1 NKAEGHPKGWPF
13 CVGAEKPAGCGF
25 ALSGL
30 QKNNPTEW
38 HGSAAGQLRAIGQY
52 RAHNPTPK
60 YSATANPNLLP
71 C

>member
-1 NKAEGHPKGWPF
+1 GHPQGWPF
-13 CVGAEKPAGCGF
+13 CVSAKKVPDGGC

-30 QKNNPTEW
+30 QKNNPRRMARIRRP
-38 HGSAAGQLRAIGQY
+38 GKIRATGQY